1 MSLGDEAALN
11 LDAQALQVNMVSQ
24 FGATGPTT
32 PDATSMFGGTPGSG
46 KSRFNVD
53 MGKSQFGLDM
63 GKSSIGQVCRGFR
76 RKQ

>member
-11 LDAQALQVNMVSQ
+11 LDAHALQLNMVSQ
-24 FGATGPTT
+24 FGATGQTTT

-53 MGKSQFGLDM
+53 VGKSQFAIDM
-63 GKSSIGQVCRGFR
+63 GKSSIGQVRRFR